1 MKKLLNFM
9 KNTKLKNA
17 ILLIFLLFLYV
28 FISAQSYVTAVSE
41 NLSDAVFRLHVLANS
56 DSDADQALKIKV
68 RDELL
73 KYMNSIS
80 SNCSTKAEAISVLSR
95 WEAGRFAGYHGFGR
109 FGLYDH
115 IVSV

>member
-56 DSDADQALKIKV
+56 DSDADQTLKIKASNLDIIMTLQHTLCV
-68 RDELL
+68 TYVTH
-73 KYMNSIS
+73 KYLVQI
-80 SNCSTKAEAISVLSR
+80 EPDRI
-95 WEAGRFAGYHGFGR
+95 
-109 FGLYDH
+109 
-115 IVSV
+115 